1 MPQKPVLEKNGL
13 ISYWSTETLKSRFF
27 SAGSVPYPGD
37 SWIIWESWHYDIIV
51 VTCIASSSST
61 CLTQLPPMSGYDAL
75 WVHGETLLLI
85 KVITNDLHVYI
96 AGLKIILGQWVVTMT
111 SWKKFLPQQKVS
123 FLAHHWNNGKKETYP
138 FTCVIFFFCGCDCI
152 FTKSQNLRFY
162 RGGFGFFQEQD
173 PHSGRLIG
181 LPTACF

>member
-138 FTCVIFFFCGCDCI
+138 FTCVIFFFLWLWLY
-152 FTKSQNLRFY
+152 FYKEAKSKILQVRIWLFSRT
-162 RGGFGFFQEQD
+162 R
-173 PHSGRLIG
+173 P
-181 LPTACF
+181 A